1 MKKTHY
7 LIPIIG
13 LILITNFSSLQAQTT
28 QPDPINKEEKIRALE
43 VAFIS
48 RKLNLTTDE
57 AQKFWPVYNEYKT
70 DMRSVVGPK
79 EKRKEIDVLDKE
91 EKVLEVRKKYK
102 DRFTQAV
109 GEKKMNQFFQAEH
122 EFRGVLLNRLNKNPG
137 NRPGVKQRIK
147 K

>member
-1 MKKTHY
+1 MNKIHY
-7 LIPIIG
+7 LVPMIG

-28 QPDPINKEEKIRALE
+28 QPDPGNKEEKIRALE

-48 RKLNLTTDE
+48 RKLNLSTDE

-70 DMRSVVGPK
+70 DIRSTVGPK
-79 EKRKEIDVLDKE
+79 DKRKDIDVLDRE

-122 EFRGVLLNRLNKNPG
+122 EFRGVLLNRLKKAPG
-137 NRPGVKQRIK
+137 NRPGVKQRLK

>member
-1 MKKTHY
+1 MNKIHY
-7 LIPIIG
+7 LVPMIG
-13 LILITNFSSLQAQTT
+13 LILITNFSSLKAQTT
-28 QPDPINKEEKIRALE
+28 QPEPGNKEEKIQALE

-48 RKLNLTTDE
+48 RKLNLSTDE

-70 DMRSVVGPK
+70 DIRSTVGPK
-79 EKRKEIDVLDKE
+79 DKRKDIDVLDRE

-109 GEKKMNQFFQAEH
+109 GEKKINQFFQAEH
-122 EFRGVLLNRLNKNPG
+122 EFRGVLLNRLKKAPG
-137 NRPGVKQRIK
+137 NRPGVKQRLK

>member
-1 MKKTHY
+1 MKKINY
-7 LIPIIG
+7 LIPM
-13 LILITNFSSLQAQTT
+13 LVVTLITSFSSIQAQTT
-28 QPDPINKEEKIRALE
+28 QPDPGNKEEKIRALE

-48 RKLNLTTDE
+48 RKLNLSTDE

-70 DMRSVVGPK
+70 DIRSKVGPK
-79 EKRKEIDVLDKE
+79 DKRKDIDVLDRE

-122 EFRGVLLNRLNKNPG
+122 EFRGVLLNRLKKAPG
-137 NRPGVKQRIK
+137 NRPGVKQRLK